1 MILFNIYF
9 VCYKFALIL
18 LSDYLGNNLYWCN
31 AERGTV
37 EIMSLTTQA
46 TTVLLHLW
54 EGETP
59 VDIAV
64 VPAEG

>member
-1 MILFNIYF
+1 MILFNVYF
-9 VCYKFALIL
+9 VCYKFVLIL

-59 VDIAV
+59 VDIAL

>member
-1 MILFNIYF
+1 
-9 VCYKFALIL
+9 
-18 LSDYLGNNLYWCN
+18 
-31 AERGTV
+31 
-37 EIMSLTTQA
+37 MSLTTQA

-54 EGETP
+54 EGEAP

>member
-1 MILFNIYF
+1 
-9 VCYKFALIL
+9 
-18 LSDYLGNNLYWCN
+18 LYWCN

-64 VPAEG
+64 VPEEG